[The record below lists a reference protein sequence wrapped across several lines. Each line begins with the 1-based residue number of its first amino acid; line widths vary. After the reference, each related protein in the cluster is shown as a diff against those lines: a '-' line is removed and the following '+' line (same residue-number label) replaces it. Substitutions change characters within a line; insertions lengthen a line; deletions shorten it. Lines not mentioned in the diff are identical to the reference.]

1 MAQEEAQAHARK
13 NIEAEKEIRRARASA
28 VHSEE
33 ERMAME
39 RKVQLVENA
48 MQSQMRYSS

>member
-13 NIEAEKEIRRARASA
+13 NLEAEEEIRRVRASA
-28 VHSEE
+28 VRSEE
-33 ERMAME
+33 ERLAME

-48 MQSQMRYSS
+48 MQTQMR

>member
-1 MAQEEAQAHARK
+1 MR
-13 NIEAEKEIRRARASA
+13 
-28 VHSEE
+28 SEE

-48 MQSQMRYSS
+48 MHAQMRYRVCVFVRERETLLCF